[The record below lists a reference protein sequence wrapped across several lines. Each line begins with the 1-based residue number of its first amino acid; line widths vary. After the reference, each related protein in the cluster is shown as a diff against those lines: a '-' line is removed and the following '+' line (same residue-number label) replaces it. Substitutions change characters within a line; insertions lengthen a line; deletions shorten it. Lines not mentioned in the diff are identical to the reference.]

1 MPVLPLQAR
10 SRVLR
15 LASLRHSQFLWAAAR
30 RSFSGAGPGLH
41 LWAENAR
48 REVFARLHGLR
59 KSKATPQEVLFIVSE
74 CQRRQLL
81 KDPRDWVVAMSS
93 LGHVGL
99 WTDTLALFEAMHLE
113 TAVAVHAFNATLSA
127 VQRAQQ
133 WEAAV
138 ALFADIERYSLTP
151 DTVTCNAL
159 LTACDKGG
167 QWQSALSLLERIGP
181 TYHLQPNVVS
191 YSTTL
196 SACERGRAWEH
207 ALQVFANMNG
217 CEISPDVVV
226 FNATLSALDG
236 GSRWEEALTLLE
248 EMNEIKLKR
257 TLATYGSAIRACGN
271 AFQWEEAVELMRS
284 LQNRQK
290 PNLIILNLCL
300 DACRKARNLHAALK
314 LFNDMQIESERPDML
329 SYTSLISACGYG
341 AEWQLAIQ
349 LHEDALMTGQP
360 DIFSFNAVLGVCRQA
375 SRWEESHRILEG
387 LLLHGLSPS
396 MPTYKALIAACA
408 YAMRWSD
415 ALSHLRALQKSD
427 SLYIGAARGKEDLI
441 LQFGIVSKAC
451 AEAGL
456 ASRSQALV
464 DEAEFAAAAKGLA
477 GRLPREWI
485 SVLHWQ
491 AALAY
496 FQRLKQAIDRD
507 DTEEGV
513 QVVGLADLLLDAG
526 QDTAAMSLLL
536 EAQEAQ
542 IFSLWQKTKKADI
555 LDLHSL
561 GPGSCSA
568 AVAEAAVSAALLQ
581 LAEKRAFRAT
591 RGFVVV
597 TGRGLGS
604 LRTSPLLLPAI
615 SSFLSQLGLDIRQ
628 ATGFVF
634 VPRRSLHDLWQGVKR
649 SNECP

>member
-1 MPVLPLQAR
+1 
-10 SRVLR
+10 
-15 LASLRHSQFLWAAAR
+15 
-30 RSFSGAGPGLH
+30 
-41 LWAENAR
+41 
-48 REVFARLHGLR
+48 
-59 KSKATPQEVLFIVSE
+59 
-74 CQRRQLL
+74 
-81 KDPRDWVVAMSS
+81 
-93 LGHVGL
+93 
-99 WTDTLALFEAMHLE
+99 
-113 TAVAVHAFNATLSA
+113 
-127 VQRAQQ
+127 
-133 WEAAV
+133 
-138 ALFADIERYSLTP
+138 
-151 DTVTCNAL
+151 
-159 LTACDKGG
+159 
-167 QWQSALSLLERIGP
+167 
-181 TYHLQPNVVS
+181 
-191 YSTTL
+191 
-196 SACERGRAWEH
+196 
-207 ALQVFANMNG
+207 
-217 CEISPDVVV
+217 
-226 FNATLSALDG
+226 
-236 GSRWEEALTLLE
+236 
-248 EMNEIKLKR
+248 
-257 TLATYGSAIRACGN
+257 
-271 AFQWEEAVELMRS
+271 MRS

-360 DIFSFNAVLGVCRQA
+360 DIFSFNAVLG
-375 SRWEESHRILEG
+375 
-387 LLLHGLSPS
+387 
-396 MPTYKALIAACA
+396 ALIAACA

-464 DEAEFAAAAKGLA
+464 DEAVFAAAAKGLA
-477 GRLPREWI
+477 GRLPRDF
-485 SVLHWQ
+485 
-491 AALAY
+491 AAKLAS
-496 FQRLKQAIDRD
+496 KQAIDRD

-542 IFSLWQKTKKADI
+542 IFSLWQKTKKAFRQACFVT
-555 LDLHSL
+555 LHCFNAVLASIGT

-628 ATGFVF
+628 ELCLIQDTADSPTLSMGATPKLNVRATASSTWAIVGVILLLLNGVRRCVPVALQPFTQGLGPAGWCAYVLSGFFFIYAEGYRGFQQKFSPLV
-634 VPRRSLHDLWQGVKR
+634 VRRALLLDGQQPFHRQVLAPAYAMAFFHAHKR
-649 SNECP
+649 RKAQT

>member
-248 EMNEIKLKR
+248 EMNEAKVAMGRSI
-257 TLATYGSAIRACGN
+257 
-271 AFQWEEAVELMRS
+271 WE
-284 LQNRQK
+284 
-290 PNLIILNLCL
+290 
-300 DACRKARNLHAALK
+300 
-314 LFNDMQIESERPDML
+314 
-329 SYTSLISACGYG
+329 
-341 AEWQLAIQ
+341 
-349 LHEDALMTGQP
+349 
-360 DIFSFNAVLGVCRQA
+360 
-375 SRWEESHRILEG
+375 
-387 LLLHGLSPS
+387 
-396 MPTYKALIAACA
+396 
-408 YAMRWSD
+408 
-415 ALSHLRALQKSD
+415 
-427 SLYIGAARGKEDLI
+427 
-441 LQFGIVSKAC
+441 
-451 AEAGL
+451 
-456 ASRSQALV
+456 
-464 DEAEFAAAAKGLA
+464 
-477 GRLPREWI
+477 
-485 SVLHWQ
+485 
-491 AALAY
+491 
-496 FQRLKQAIDRD
+496 
-507 DTEEGV
+507 
-513 QVVGLADLLLDAG
+513 
-526 QDTAAMSLLL
+526 
-536 EAQEAQ
+536 
-542 IFSLWQKTKKADI
+542 
-555 LDLHSL
+555 
-561 GPGSCSA
+561 
-568 AVAEAAVSAALLQ
+568 
-581 LAEKRAFRAT
+581 
-591 RGFVVV
+591 
-597 TGRGLGS
+597 
-604 LRTSPLLLPAI
+604 
-615 SSFLSQLGLDIRQ
+615 
-628 ATGFVF
+628 
-634 VPRRSLHDLWQGVKR
+634 
-649 SNECP
+649 